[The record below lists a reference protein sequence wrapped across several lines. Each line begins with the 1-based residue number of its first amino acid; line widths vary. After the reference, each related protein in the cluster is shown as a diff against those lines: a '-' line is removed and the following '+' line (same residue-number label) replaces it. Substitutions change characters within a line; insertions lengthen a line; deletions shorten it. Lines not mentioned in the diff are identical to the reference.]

1 MLKLPAVQKI
11 KKVHEQKFYI
21 VQQIDLSTNE
31 IVAEYN
37 SFKEASAK
45 TGIEFDN
52 ISRVCRGLRKT
63 AGGYSWRKIEDH

>member
-1 MLKLPAVQKI
+1 M
-11 KKVHEQKFYI
+11 
-21 VQQIDLSTNE
+21 QQIDLSTNE

-37 SFKEASAK
+37 SFKEASAE

-63 AGGYSWRKIEDH
+63 AGGYSWRKIESY